1 MSRLL
6 SIDEIQRRIT
16 PICVRYGVKALYLFA
31 SYARGE
37 ATEKSD
43 MDFWIERGG
52 IEDLFTLSAFRL
64 ELVEV
69 LGCSVDIV
77 STLPNINRFIE
88 NLKRDEV
95 KLYAA

>member
-16 PICVRYGVKALYLFA
+16 PICVRYGVKALYLFG

-43 MDFWIERGG
+43 MDFRIERGG

-69 LGCSVDIV
+69 LG
-77 STLPNINRFIE
+77 
-88 NLKRDEV
+88 
-95 KLYAA
+95 

>member
-16 PICVRYGVKALYLFA
+16 PICVRYGVKALYLFG

-43 MDFWIERGG
+43 MDFRIERGG
-52 IEDLFTLSAFRL
+52 IEDLFTLSAFRM
-64 ELVEV
+64 ELVEA

-77 STLPNINRFIE
+77 STLPNINRFVE